1 MRHKTFA
8 VPIRCVDYSDSSQI
22 VSFFTRDFGPVD
34 GIAKGS
40 HREKNPFQGPFDLA
54 VEYEIVFL
62 ERRSAGLAVLIEGV
76 VLDGF
81 RGLRSRWERY
91 MAASHVLE
99 FLRVVGAAG
108 GPEPEL
114 FDLFCKILRELSE
127 APPGRV
133 EALLVYFDTAA
144 LRLIGLLPSLGECVE
159 CNRPRPRDQRSV
171 FISPRARGIV
181 CKSCRDQRAYPGG
194 MALPGGAVRVLENL
208 SLGPRE
214 DPAWPEVE
222 AGWPAFG
229 APVLRVVSK
238 LRTELLER
246 ELVLPG
252 ASGRW
257 LGGRG
262 SGKKKGWT

>member
-1 MRHKTFA
+1 MRRKTLA
-8 VPIRCVDYSDSSQI
+8 VPVRSVDYSNSSQV

-54 VEYEIVFL
+54 VEYEVVFL
-62 ERRSAGLAVLIEGV
+62 ERRSAGLAVLTEGV

-81 RGLRSRWERY
+81 RGLRSRWERHV
-91 MAASHVLE
+91 AASHVLE
-99 FLRVVGAAG
+99 FLRVAGAAG
-108 GPEPEL
+108 GPEPAL
-114 FDLFCKILRELSE
+114 FDLLCKTLRELSD

-144 LRLIGLLPSLGECVE
+144 LRLLGLLPSLGECVE

-171 FISPRARGIV
+171 YISPRARGIV

-194 MALPGGAVRVLENL
+194 MALAGGAVRVLENL

-214 DPAWPEVE
+214 DPVWSEVD
-222 AGWPAFG
+222 AGWQAFG
-229 APVLRVVSK
+229 APVVRVVSK

-246 ELVLPG
+246 ELVLMES
-252 ASGRW
+252 SGRW
-257 LGGRG
+257 VG
-262 SGKKKGWT
+262 